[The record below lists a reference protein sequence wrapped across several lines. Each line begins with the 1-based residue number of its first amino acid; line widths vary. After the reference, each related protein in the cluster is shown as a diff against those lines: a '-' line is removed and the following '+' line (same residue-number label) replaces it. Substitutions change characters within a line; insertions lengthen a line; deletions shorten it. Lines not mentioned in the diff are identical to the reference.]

1 MFYKSVI
8 IHKNIIFPYFEN
20 KVKNLNKIIIIITM
34 MIIIIILIIIIIIII
49 ITIIMTIIIRKHNFK
64 KMKIPVQQSQN
75 GEFPLTQKVKN
86 IADKKFLCIT
96 FKTRNCF

>member
-20 KVKNLNKIIIIITM
+20 KVKNLNKIIIIIM
-34 MIIIIILIIIIIIII
+34 MIIIIILIIIIII

>member
-20 KVKNLNKIIIIITM
+20 KVKNLNKIIIIIIITIIII
-34 MIIIIILIIIIIIII
+34 MIIILIII

>member
-1 MFYKSVI
+1 
-8 IHKNIIFPYFEN
+8 
-20 KVKNLNKIIIIITM
+20 
-34 MIIIIILIIIIIIII
+34 
-49 ITIIMTIIIRKHNFK
+49 MTIIIRKHDFK

>member
-20 KVKNLNKIIIIITM
+20 KVKNLNKIIIIITIIII
-34 MIIIIILIIIIIIII
+34 MIIILIII

-86 IADKKFLCIT
+86 IADKKCLCIT